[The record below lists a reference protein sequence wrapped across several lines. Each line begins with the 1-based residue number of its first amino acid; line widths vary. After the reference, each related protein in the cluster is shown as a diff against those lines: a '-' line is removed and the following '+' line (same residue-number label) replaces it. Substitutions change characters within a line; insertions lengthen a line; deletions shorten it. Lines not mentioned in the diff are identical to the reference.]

1 MNSINEIDGLKN
13 SDELTTPDPRNLV
26 FSSTIEE
33 RHAFL
38 SSIILKETVPV
49 EVKQLFETA
58 KNLSLYSWF
67 VYRFH
72 QASEMIAFSST
83 ELALKI
89 RFKLENPTNKRRTA
103 FSELINHAINNH
115 WVAKENFSK
124 IYQRATNIAEQTK
137 AIEAAVFLDQTNSN
151 ECAIENPTKEEI
163 YNALEGLD
171 LNFLLSIP
179 EVRNDLAHGS
189 KTLSPNSA
197 STLRLLS
204 ELINQIY

>member
-1 MNSINEIDGLKN
+1 MNSINEIDILKN
-13 SDELTTPDPRNLV
+13 FNDLTKPDPRSLAFLN
-26 FSSTIEE
+26 SIEE
-33 RHAFL
+33 RHTVL
-38 SSIILKETVPV
+38 SSIALKETVPA

-72 QASEMIAFSST
+72 QASEMIAFSAA

-89 RFKLENPTNKRRTA
+89 RFNLENPNSKSRIT

-115 WVAKENFSK
+115 WVAKENFPRLH
-124 IYQRATNIAEQTK
+124 QRAINLAEQTK
-137 AIEAAVFLDQTNSN
+137 AIEAAAFLDQTNTN
-151 ECAIENPTKEEI
+151 ECVIENPTEEEV
-163 YNALEGLD
+163 YNTLEGLD

-179 EVRNDLAHGS
+179 KIRNDLAHGS
-189 KTLSPNSA
+189 KTLSPSSA

-204 ELINQIY
+204 EFINQIY